1 MLVDRV
7 LVLLLLDSPGLLLP
21 LLLQELGSLLPLVE
35 GPVPPP
41 LPPPLLWV
49 PGLMDGDLEI
59 LLAVFFG
66 GSLSSSFILF

>member
-7 LVLLLLDSPGLLLP
+7 FVLLLDSPGLLL
-21 LLLQELGSLLPLVE
+21 LLLLLELGSLLTLVE

-41 LPPPLLWV
+41 LLWL
-49 PGLMDGDLEI
+49 PGLMDGDLEL

-66 GSLSSSFILF
+66 CSLSSSFILF